1 MEYIILIVALAAIV
15 YGADILV
22 SGSVAIARRLH
33 VSDFIVGALIV
44 GIGTSMPEMTVSVI
58 GAIRGNADIAI
69 GNVVGSNIVNIL
81 GILGITAAIFPIA
94 VTKSNLRFE
103 LPLCISVSVL
113 LLLLNYNFFNGS
125 PAVLGRADGIILL
138 ALFAAFIVFSFMTD
152 RKKPVH
158 EKDKQVKDNS
168 PLWPAV
174 TKVIGGL
181 VILIAGSH
189 FFVEEAIAVARK
201 LGVNDAFISIT
212 LVACGTSV
220 PEFAASIAAAAKKST
235 QLALGNIIGSNIFNI
250 LLILGL
256 SATITPL
263 ETGGITIVDYLVMIA
278 AAVLP
283 VLYGIRGKI
292 SRAGGFFMLLCFIAY
307 NIWLII
313 N

>member
-22 SGSVAIARRLH
+22 SGSVAIANRLH
-33 VSDFIVGALIV
+33 VSDFIVGALII

-125 PAVLGRADGIILL
+125 PAVLGRVDGIILL
-138 ALFAAFIVFSFMTD
+138 ALFVAFIVFSFLTD
-152 RKKPVH
+152 RKKTVN
-158 EKDKQVKDNS
+158 EKEKHVKDS
-168 PLWPAV
+168 CPLWLAA

-189 FFVEEAIAVARK
+189 FFVEGAIEVARK
-201 LGVNDAFISIT
+201 LGVDDAFISIT

-278 AAVLP
+278 AAALP
-283 VLYGIRGKI
+283 ALYGIRGKI
-292 SRAGGFFMLLCFIAY
+292 SRTGGIFMLLCFIAY